1 MFRTVALEQ
10 ILHNEIPI
18 SKAIG
23 VRVASYDGTSLAL
36 SAPLAPNTNRHGT
49 VFAGSLYSLAV
60 LCGWGLLDLK
70 LAEAKLHKH
79 IVIQES
85 SIRYLHP
92 VGHGLHAEC
101 RLDNDAF
108 QHFLRILKKHGRAR
122 LSLDVTISQDNRP
135 AVEFSGRY
143 VVHG

>member
-1 MFRTVALEQ
+1 MTPAAALEH

-18 SKAIG
+18 SKAMG
-23 VRVASYDGTSLAL
+23 VRVAGYDGTSLDLA
-36 SAPLAPNTNRHGT
+36 APLAPNINHKSTAFG
-49 VFAGSLYSLAV
+49 GSLYSLAV
-60 LCGWGLLDLK
+60 LCGWGLLHLK

-92 VGHGLHAEC
+92 VGQDLHAEC
-101 RLDNDAF
+101 RLDDTAF
-108 QHFLRILKKHGRAR
+108 KHFLRTLNKHGRAR
-122 LSLDVTISQDNRP
+122 LSLAVTITHGNRP